1 MYRVTAK
8 TVAEKRTKRYIML
21 ERFERFTS
29 AISTATKCVVK
40 LKAREVREKGLRA
53 THVMTL
59 VSIGK
64 SGARGVT
71 ATTIGKYCREDKAGI
86 SKDLAALKEKGYI
99 APLDE
104 SKKKYGVR
112 YVLTDVGEAL
122 YEKIR
127 DDIREVVLRCGDGV
141 DEAEREIFYRVFDKI
156 LDNLLSACEEI
167 DADGAE

>member
-1 MYRVTAK
+1 M
-8 TVAEKRTKRYIML
+8 I

-59 VSIGK
+59 ISIGK
-64 SGARGVT
+64 SGTRGVT

-86 SKDLAALKEKGYI
+86 SKDLAVLKEKGYI
-99 APLDE
+99 LPRNE
-104 SKKKYGVR
+104 SEKKYRVR
-112 YVLTDVGEAL
+112 YVLTDMGQDL

-127 DDIREVVLRCGDGV
+127 EDIRATVARCGDGV
-141 DEAEREIFYRVFDKI
+141 DDGEREVFYRVLDKI
-156 LDNLLSACEEI
+156 VDNLLTACEEI
-167 DADGAE
+167 DAGGAE

>member
-1 MYRVTAK
+1 M
-8 TVAEKRTKRYIML
+8 I

-59 VSIGK
+59 ISIGK
-64 SGARGVT
+64 SGTRGVT

-86 SKDLAALKEKGYI
+86 SKDLAVLKEKGYI
-99 APLDE
+99 LPRNE
-104 SKKKYGVR
+104 SEKKYRVR
-112 YVLTDVGEAL
+112 YVLTDMGKDL

-127 DDIREVVLRCGDGV
+127 EDIRATVARCGDGV
-141 DEAEREIFYRVFDKI
+141 DDGEREIFYRVLDKI
-156 LDNLLSACEEI
+156 VDNLLTACEEI
-167 DADGAE
+167 DAAGAE

>member
-1 MYRVTAK
+1 
-8 TVAEKRTKRYIML
+8 ML

-59 VSIGK
+59 ISIGK

-86 SKDLAALKEKGYI
+86 SKDLAVLKEKGYI
-99 APLDE
+99 LPRNE
-104 SKKKYGVR
+104 SEKKYRVR
-112 YVLTDVGEAL
+112 YVLTDMGQDL

-127 DDIREVVLRCGDGV
+127 EDIRATVARCGDGV
-141 DEAEREIFYRVFDKI
+141 DDGEREVFYRVLDKI
-156 LDNLLSACEEI
+156 VDNLLTACEEI
-167 DADGAE
+167 DAGGAE

>member
-1 MYRVTAK
+1 M
-8 TVAEKRTKRYIML
+8 I

-59 VSIGK
+59 ISIGK
-64 SGARGVT
+64 SGTRGVT

-86 SKDLAALKEKGYI
+86 SKDLAVLKEKGYI
-99 APLDE
+99 LPRNE
-104 SKKKYGVR
+104 SEKKYRVR
-112 YVLTDVGEAL
+112 YVLTDMGQDL

-127 DDIREVVLRCGDGV
+127 EDIRATVARCGDGV
-141 DEAEREIFYRVFDKI
+141 DDGEREIFYRVLDKI
-156 LDNLLSACEEI
+156 VDNLLTVCEEI
-167 DADGAE
+167 DAGGAE

>member
-1 MYRVTAK
+1 M
-8 TVAEKRTKRYIML
+8 I

-40 LKAREVREKGLRA
+40 LNAREVRDKGLRA

-59 VSIGK
+59 ISIGK

-86 SKDLAALKEKGYI
+86 SKDLAVLKEKGYI
-99 APLDE
+99 LPRNE
-104 SKKKYGVR
+104 SEKKYRVR
-112 YVLTDVGEAL
+112 YVLTDMGQDL

-127 DDIREVVLRCGDGV
+127 EDIRATVARCGDGV
-141 DEAEREIFYRVFDKI
+141 DDGEREVFYRVLDKI
-156 LDNLLSACEEI
+156 VDNLLTACEEI
-167 DADGAE
+167 DAGGAE

>member
-1 MYRVTAK
+1 M
-8 TVAEKRTKRYIML
+8 I

-59 VSIGK
+59 ISIGK
-64 SGARGVT
+64 SGTRGVT

-86 SKDLAALKEKGYI
+86 SKDLAVLKEKGYI
-99 APLDE
+99 LPRNE
-104 SKKKYGVR
+104 SEKKYRVR
-112 YVLTDVGEAL
+112 YVLTDMGQDL

-127 DDIREVVLRCGDGV
+127 EDIRATVARCGDGV
-141 DEAEREIFYRVFDKI
+141 DDGEREVFYRVLDKI
-156 LDNLLSACEEI
+156 VDNLLTACEEI
-167 DADGAE
+167 DAAGAE

>member
-1 MYRVTAK
+1 M
-8 TVAEKRTKRYIML
+8 I

-59 VSIGK
+59 ISIGK
-64 SGARGVT
+64 SGTRGVT

-86 SKDLAALKEKGYI
+86 SKDLAVLKEKGYI
-99 APLDE
+99 LPRNE
-104 SKKKYGVR
+104 SEKKYRVR
-112 YVLTDVGEAL
+112 YVLTDMGQDL

-127 DDIREVVLRCGDGV
+127 EDIRATVARCGDGV
-141 DEAEREIFYRVFDKI
+141 DDGEREIFYRVLDKI
-156 LDNLLSACEEI
+156 VDNLLTACEEI
-167 DADGAE
+167 DAGGAE

>member
-1 MYRVTAK
+1 
-8 TVAEKRTKRYIML
+8 ML

-59 VSIGK
+59 ISIGK

-86 SKDLAALKEKGYI
+86 SKDLAVLKEQGYI
-99 APLDE
+99 LPQNE
-104 SKKKYGVR
+104 SEKKYRVR
-112 YVLTDVGEAL
+112 YVLTDMGRQL

-127 DDIREVVLRCGDGV
+127 ADIRDVVTRCGDGI
-141 DEAEREIFYRVFDKI
+141 DDGEREIFYRVFDKI
-156 LDNLLSACEEI
+156 VDNLLMACDDI
-167 DADGAE
+167 DADGAEQAR

>member
-1 MYRVTAK
+1 
-8 TVAEKRTKRYIML
+8 ML

-64 SGARGVT
+64 SGTRGVT

-86 SKDLAALKEKGYI
+86 SKDLATLKEKGYVVS
-99 APLDE
+99 E
-104 SKKKYGVR
+104 NEGEKKYRIR
-112 YVLTDVGEAL
+112 YFLTDTGRAL

-127 DDIREVVLRCGDGV
+127 LDIREVVTRCGDGI
-141 DEAEREIFYRVFDKI
+141 DDSEREIFYRVFDKI
-156 LDNLLSACEEI
+156 VDNLLSACEEI
-167 DADGAE
+167 GADGVE

>member
-1 MYRVTAK
+1 
-8 TVAEKRTKRYIML
+8 ML

-59 VSIGK
+59 ISIGK
-64 SGARGVT
+64 SGTRGVT

-86 SKDLAALKEKGYI
+86 SKDLAVLKEKGYI
-99 APLDE
+99 LPRNE
-104 SKKKYGVR
+104 SEKKYRVR
-112 YVLTDVGEAL
+112 YVLTDMGQDL

-127 DDIREVVLRCGDGV
+127 EDIRATVARCGDGV
-141 DEAEREIFYRVFDKI
+141 DDGEREVFYRVLDKI
-156 LDNLLSACEEI
+156 VDNLLAACEEI
-167 DADGAE
+167 DAGGAE